1 MKNKGPVYNI
11 SNGKIAFPLDDHVA
25 IDAEGH
31 ISYRI
36 GDHTSYSPF
45 YENNNHVNY
54 WEQNKRTVKPAKPVK
69 PANPSKTAMSLIQ
82 TIGVLAVLGVV
93 AELIYC
99 FIK

>member
-1 MKNKGPVYNI
+1 MNKGPVYNI

-31 ISYRI
+31 ISYRV

-45 YENNNHVNY
+45 YENYNQVNS
-54 WEQNKRTVKPAKPVK
+54 WDLNRRAAKPAKPLK
-69 PANPSKTAMSLIQ
+69 PANPSKATMSFIQ

-93 AELIYC
+93 AELLYL
-99 FIK
+99 FVK

>member
-1 MKNKGPVYNI
+1 MNKGPVYNI

-25 IDAEGH
+25 IDAKGN
-31 ISYRI
+31 ISYRF

-45 YENNNHVNY
+45 YENYNQVNS
-54 WEQNKRTVKPAKPVK
+54 WDQNRQAAKPVRTVK
-69 PANPSKTAMSLIQ
+69 PANPSKATMSLIQ

-93 AELIYC
+93 AELLYL